1 MQESITKS
9 RLLAHLGGFIRVAPI
24 CSPRSGQ
31 PVRNQYEVRFENGS
45 LFQSYGTLIGARVN
59 GKLYLSEHHCY
70 STTTSKYCTEWCG
83 MNPRERRKALSSGE
97 IGYITD

>member
-9 RLLAHLGGFIRVAPI
+9 ELLTQLGGFIRVAPI
-24 CSPRSGQ
+24 ISPRSGQ
-31 PVRNQYEVRFENGS
+31 PVRNQYEVRFEHGS
-45 LFQSYGTLIGARVN
+45 LFQSYGTFIGARVN
-59 GKLYLSEHHCY
+59 GKFYLSEHHSC

-83 MNPRERRKALSSGE
+83 MNPSQRRKALASGA